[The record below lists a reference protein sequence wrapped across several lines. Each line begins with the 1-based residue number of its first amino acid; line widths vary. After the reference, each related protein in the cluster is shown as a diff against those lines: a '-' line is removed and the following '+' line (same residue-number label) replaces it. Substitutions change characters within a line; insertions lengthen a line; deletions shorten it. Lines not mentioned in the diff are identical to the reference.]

1 MIIDQIRQRL
11 HNGFHPFS
19 LHLSNGR
26 KFTVPHPDFIA
37 LHPKV
42 IVVID
47 RKGITHT
54 INPVHVVTIED
65 SVPQH

>member
-11 HNGFHPFS
+11 HDNFHPFS

-26 KFTVPHPDFIA
+26 KFTVPHEDFIA

-54 INPVHVVTIED
+54 INPVHIVTIED
-65 SVPQH
+65 SVPHR

>member
-1 MIIDQIRQRL
+1 MIVEQIRQRL

-26 KFTVPHPDFIA
+26 KFTVPHEDFIA

-54 INPVHVVTIED
+54 INPVHIVTIED